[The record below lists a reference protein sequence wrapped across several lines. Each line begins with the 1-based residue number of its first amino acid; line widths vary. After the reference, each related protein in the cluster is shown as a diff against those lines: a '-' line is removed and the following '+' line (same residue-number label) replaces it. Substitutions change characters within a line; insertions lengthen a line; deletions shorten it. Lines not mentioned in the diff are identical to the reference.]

1 MSAPCP
7 SLWIRA
13 KAQNVSCRNSLQWPV
28 YIINSVN
35 LTKLLCYTPPLIQLH
50 SFFRNVPHLWLINW
64 LIDYLT
70 DWPLIDWL
78 IDWLSESLY
87 VCNKLNTPWKV
98 CLYGTCIYAPIGLS
112 QKSCLFLALSFSISV
127 ITNTCVNSIQREILF
142 CILYMYVHV
151 NLFWEFNSLKN
162 MQGLERTTKH

>member
-1 MSAPCP
+1 MFLVSAPCP
-7 SLWIRA
+7 SR
-13 KAQNVSCRNSLQWPV
+13 WPV

-35 LTKLLCYTPPLIQLH
+35 LTKLPCSTPPLIQLH

-112 QKSCLFLALSFSISV
+112 QKSYLFLALSFSISV

-142 CILYMYVHV
+142 CILYMYLHV
-151 NLFWEFNSLKN
+151 DLFWEFNSLKN
-162 MQGLERTTKH
+162 MQGLERITKH

>member
-13 KAQNVSCRNSLQWPV
+13 NAQNVSCRNSLWWPV
-28 YIINSVN
+28 YTINSVN
-35 LTKLLCYTPPLIQLH
+35 LTKIPCYTPPLIKLH

-78 IDWLSESLY
+78 IDCLNLY
-87 VCNKLNTPWKV
+87 MFVINLIHHNKV

-112 QKSCLFLALSFSISV
+112 QKSYLFLALSFSISV

-151 NLFWEFNSLKN
+151 YLFWEFNSLKN

>member
-1 MSAPCP
+1 MIT
-7 SLWIRA
+7 WR
-13 KAQNVSCRNSLQWPV
+13 
-28 YIINSVN
+28 
-35 LTKLLCYTPPLIQLH
+35 TDH
-50 SFFRNVPHLWLINW
+50 SS
-64 LIDYLT
+64 
-70 DWPLIDWL
+70 IDWL

-112 QKSCLFLALSFSISV
+112 QKSYLFLALSFSISV

-151 NLFWEFNSLKN
+151 DLFWEFNSLKN
-162 MQGLERTTKH
+162 IQGLERTTKHEFLFSITLIRRTFLLFSSGQMSDGWTSGHSLKSRSLSRCLFYFAI